1 MRPAPSGDIGLQ
13 APGSGQSEETGNG
26 MSVIGTNSAALRAQ
40 RAMETASKAQAQA
53 AERLSTGKRINSAKD
68 DAAGLAISSTL
79 SSQIRGL
86 ETGKRNAADGIS
98 LLQTADGM
106 MDEVQNMLQRMREL
120 AVQASSGVNSPDDLA
135 ALQTEMEQA
144 VAHIDALLGSAEFNG
159 NSLFSD
165 TSAGVVARDHNQ
177 DTDFKDIYVED
188 FVLYDETHS
197 AGATALDI
205 QTGANATD
213 VTRIEIPTLRS
224 NSDNFT
230 LLGTDMPV
238 AGFERFVGIAN
249 IDLTLTQDIGAPR
262 LFAYTTPSGFDV
274 WHDAPGHIQFTA
286 SDYKSYAAIGVTA
299 QRALDVIDAAL
310 AQISGVRIILGASQR
325 RLESTVAQADTT
337 IINLT
342 DARSRIED
350 ADFSAE
356 TTALAKNQILT
367 QAATAMLAQANASQR
382 DIMKLIE

>member
-1 MRPAPSGDIGLQ
+1 
-13 APGSGQSEETGNG
+13 

-40 RAMETASKAQAQA
+40 RAMEAASKAQSQA
-53 AERLSTGKRINSAKD
+53 AERLSTGKRINSARD

-86 ETGKRNAADGIS
+86 EVGKRNAADGIS

-106 MDEVQNMLQRMREL
+106 MDEVQNTLQRMREL

-144 VAHIDALLGSAEFNG
+144 VAHVDALLGSAEFNG
-159 NSLFSD
+159 ISLFSD
-165 TSAGVVARDHNQ
+165 TSTGVVARDLNQ
-177 DTDFKDIYVED
+177 DTDFNDAYYTYHEDSNGEPYSIYRNES
-188 FVLYDETHS
+188 HN
-197 AGATALDI
+197 AGLAALDV

-224 NSDNFT
+224 NGDNFT
-230 LLGTDMPV
+230 LLGTDMNV

-249 IDLTLTQDIGAPR
+249 IDLTLTQDVGVTRIYVGLDEGNRQIWHDPPGHV
-262 LFAYTTPSGFDV
+262 AYTD
-274 WHDAPGHIQFTA
+274 

-299 QRALDVIDAAL
+299 QSALDVIDAAL
-310 AQISGVRIILGASQR
+310 AQVTGVRITLGASQR
-325 RLESTVAQADTT
+325 RLESTMTQADTT

-342 DARSRIED
+342 EARSRIED

-382 DIMKLIE
+382 DILKLIE

>member
-1 MRPAPSGDIGLQ
+1 
-13 APGSGQSEETGNG
+13 
-26 MSVIGTNSAALRAQ
+26 MSVIGTNSSALRAQ
-40 RAMETASKAQAQA
+40 RAMESASKAQSQA

-68 DAAGLAISSTL
+68 DAAGLAISSTM
-79 SSQIRGL
+79 SSQIIGL
-86 ETGKRNAADGIS
+86 EAGKRNAADGIS

-106 MDEVQNMLQRMREL
+106 MDEVHSTLQRMREL
-120 AVQASSGVNSPDDLA
+120 AVQASSEVNSPDNLA

-144 VAHIDALLGSAEFNG
+144 VAHIDALLGKAEYNG
-159 NSLFSD
+159 IALFSD
-165 TSAGVVARDHNQ
+165 TSAGIVAQDHNK

-188 FVLYDETHS
+188 FVLYDERHS
-197 AGATALDI
+197 AGKTALDI
-205 QTGANATD
+205 QTGANAAD
-213 VTRIEIPTLRS
+213 ITRIEIPTLRS

-230 LLGTDMPV
+230 LLGTDMNV

-249 IDLTLTQDIGAPR
+249 IDLTLMQDIGSPR
-262 LFAYTTPSGFDV
+262 FHAYTMPTGVQV
-274 WHDAPGHIQFTA
+274 WHDVPGHIEYTD
-286 SDYKSYAAIGVTA
+286 SDYKSYASIGVTA
-299 QRALDVIDAAL
+299 QHALQVIDAAL
-310 AQISGVRIILGASQR
+310 AQVTGVRVTLGVSQL
-325 RLESTVAQADTT
+325 RLESTITQANTT

-382 DIMKLIE
+382 DILKLIE